1 MKIRLRPLSVG
12 LLALLVLV
20 NCLQAQIA
28 PAAATTPAPAAPS
41 AVGPAAPGVSVVL
54 MPAIASQYMFRGARL
69 GGLSFEPT
77 IEVDSGNFAV
87 GVWGNF
93 PLKDKVAG
101 QADPEIDPYGS
112 YTITVNDSLSVAP
125 AFTWYNYPS
134 ADTRNGFYRSRFEP
148 NIAFNYTVCGIRFT
162 PKFYYDVVLKG
173 PTYEF
178 NIAAALPL
186 KALGTELDWNATA
199 GTFIVR
205 DAANGA
211 NPAVKSWGNYYLLG
225 VSAPFAISY
234 ASKLILGV
242 AYTKGSGNFLKA
254 GSTPK
259 VENTAAVGRG
269 IVTIN
274 YSYTF

>member
-69 GGLSFEPT
+69 GGLSFEPM

-101 QADPEIDPYGS
+101 QSDPEIDPYGS

>member
-41 AVGPAAPGVSVVL
+41 AVGPAAPEVSVVL

-69 GGLSFEPT
+69 GGLSFEPM

-87 GVWGNF
+87 GVWSNF

-101 QADPEIDPYGS
+101 QSDPEIDPYGS

>member
-1 MKIRLRPLSVG
+1 M
-12 LLALLVLV
+12 
-20 NCLQAQIA
+20 
-28 PAAATTPAPAAPS
+28 
-41 AVGPAAPGVSVVL
+41 VL

-69 GGLSFEPT
+69 GGLSFEPM

-125 AFTWYNYPS
+125 AFTWYNYPN

>member
-1 MKIRLRPLSVG
+1 
-12 LLALLVLV
+12 
-20 NCLQAQIA
+20 
-28 PAAATTPAPAAPS
+28 
-41 AVGPAAPGVSVVL
+41 
-54 MPAIASQYMFRGARL
+54 
-69 GGLSFEPT
+69 
-77 IEVDSGNFAV
+77 
-87 GVWGNF
+87 
-93 PLKDKVAG
+93 
-101 QADPEIDPYGS
+101 
-112 YTITVNDSLSVAP
+112 
-125 AFTWYNYPS
+125 
-134 ADTRNGFYRSRFEP
+134 
-148 NIAFNYTVCGIRFT
+148 
-162 PKFYYDVVLKG
+162 VLKG

-211 NPAVKSWGNYYLLG
+211 NPAVKNWGNYYLLG

>member
-69 GGLSFEPT
+69 GGLSFEPM

-87 GVWGNF
+87 GVWSNF

-101 QADPEIDPYGS
+101 QSDPEIDPYGS

-186 KALGTELDWNATA
+186 KALGTELDWNAIA

>member
-87 GVWGNF
+87 GVWSNF

-101 QADPEIDPYGS
+101 QSDPEIDPYGS

-211 NPAVKSWGNYYLLG
+211 NPAVKNWGNYYLLG

>member
-1 MKIRLRPLSVG
+1 LSVG

-69 GGLSFEPT
+69 GGLSFEPM

-87 GVWGNF
+87 GVWSNF

-101 QADPEIDPYGS
+101 QSDPEIDPYGS

>member
-211 NPAVKSWGNYYLLG
+211 NPAVKNWGNYYLLG

>member
-41 AVGPAAPGVSVVL
+41 AVGPAAPEVSVVL

-125 AFTWYNYPS
+125 AFTWYNYPN

-211 NPAVKSWGNYYLLG
+211 NPAVKNWGNYYLLG

>member
-69 GGLSFEPT
+69 GGLSFEPM

-87 GVWGNF
+87 GVWSNF